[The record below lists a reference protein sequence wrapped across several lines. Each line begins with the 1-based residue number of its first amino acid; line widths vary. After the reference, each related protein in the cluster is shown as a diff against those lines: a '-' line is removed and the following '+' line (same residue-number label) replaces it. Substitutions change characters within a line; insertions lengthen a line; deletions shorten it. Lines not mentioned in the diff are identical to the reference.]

1 MTCDTKIMSYFAGC
15 HGLISEGMKII
26 TNWTD
31 RLGVA
36 GGGTVV
42 EGGAGIKEGISRRCG
57 WEQEHQ

>member
-1 MTCDTKIMSYFAGC
+1 MSYFAGC